1 MKGSGLTSV
10 VLAVALGSF
19 AAAAQQAAR
28 TAVAARDALM
38 GTWVLDQES
47 SSLPPAGAMPRDAR
61 GPGATAG
68 RPPGGGPGMGGP
80 GGGRPGSG
88 MGGGPGGPGGEGSRP
103 SPEEMKR
110 IRDLLRELMEA
121 PARLTMAL
129 DGEAVAFVDEDGR
142 VRRYVANGQAEK
154 HQLAAGTVQTK
165 TRWDGPSLIIETEA
179 REGMRLKQTYSLEPG
194 TGRLAVT
201 TSMEGSR
208 APQDR
213 PPLKAVYDRAS

>member
-1 MKGSGLTSV
+1 MWQAGVTSV
-10 VLAVALGSF
+10 VVMAALGSMAG
-19 AAAAQQAAR
+19 AAPRQASGAS
-28 TAVAARDALM
+28 RDALM
-38 GTWVLDQES
+38 GSWVLDQES
-47 SSLPPAGAMPRDAR
+47 STLPPDDAMPADPR
-61 GPGATAG
+61 GAGGMGG

-80 GGGRPGSG
+80 GGGRPGPG

-110 IRDLLRELMEA
+110 IRDLMRELVEA

-142 VRRYVANGQAEK
+142 VRKYVANGKAEK
-154 HQLAAGTVQTK
+154 HQLTAGTVQTK

-179 REGMRLKQTYSLEPG
+179 REGLRLKQIYALEPG
-194 TGRLAVT
+194 TGRLVVT

>member
-1 MKGSGLTSV
+1 MWQAGVTSV
-10 VLAVALGSF
+10 VVMAALGSMAG
-19 AAAAQQAAR
+19 AAPRQASGAS
-28 TAVAARDALM
+28 RDALM
-38 GTWVLDQES
+38 GSWVLDQES
-47 SSLPPAGAMPRDAR
+47 STLPPNDAMPADPR
-61 GPGATAG
+61 GAGGMGG

-80 GGGRPGSG
+80 GGGRPGPG

-110 IRDLLRELMEA
+110 IRDLMRELVEA

-142 VRRYVANGQAEK
+142 VRKYVANGKAEK
-154 HQLAAGTVQTK
+154 HQLTAGTVQTR

-179 REGMRLKQTYSLEPG
+179 REGLRLKQIYALEPG
-194 TGRLAVT
+194 TGRLVVT